1 MFRGFDRPSA
11 ARFAFLMSVPVL
23 LAAGGYE
30 MLDVL
35 RMANLNEFL
44 PLLAVGFVTAAVV
57 GWFAIKWLIH
67 YLSNRSLYAFA
78 IYCAVVGA
86 IVLFLG

>member
-11 ARFAFLMSVPVL
+11 ARFAFFMSVPVL

-35 RMANLNEFL
+35 KMPNLSEFL
-44 PLLAVGFVTAAVV
+44 PLLAG
-57 GWFAIKWLIH
+57 GIHHSGDRWLVRH
-67 YLSNRSLYAFA
+67 QMADRLLGKGSL
-78 IYCAVVGA
+78 
-86 IVLFLG
+86 